1 MSLMAN
7 HFIYYRSSVDEMLT
21 SKLVPFFI
29 KSMYNVP
36 VRMIIMMPNNVPSFK
51 SDQHR
56 HLYDEITTIKF
67 DPTDPK
73 FWNTKSI
80 SKYYYFTY
88 SSVEMDKKHILI
100 DHGKIVST
108 LPNKYNADIICANQN
123 HNPPLMKSVSEKLS
137 LHCGLPPLAE
147 EDLVM
152 YDFSL
157 FYASTEAKKHIQ
169 PLLKKVIDSYPEYVD
184 EHSCYAILSCIM
196 IYLKEQYSLTV
207 KSSDVSVVNITNSPF
222 IEDFYSI
229 I

>member
-1 MSLMAN
+1 
-7 HFIYYRSSVDEMLT
+7 MLT

-29 KSMYNVP
+29 KSMFNVP
-36 VRMIIMMPNNVPSFK
+36 VRMTILMPKDVPSFK

-67 DPTDPK
+67 DPTDAR
-73 FWNTKSI
+73 FWNTKAL

-88 SSVEMDKKHILI
+88 SSIEMDKHQVLI
-100 DHGKIVST
+100 DYGKIIST
-108 LPNKYNADIICANQN
+108 LPNKYTADIVCSHQG
-123 HNPPLMKSVSEKLS
+123 HNPSLMKSVSEKLS

-147 EDLVM
+147 EDLVL

-157 FYASTEAKKHIQ
+157 FYVSTEARKHIQ
-169 PLLKKVIDSYPEYVD
+169 PILKKVIDSYPEYID
-184 EHSCYAILSCIM
+184 EQSCYAILSCVA
-196 IYLKEQYSLTV
+196 IYLKDEYNLTI
-207 KSSDVSVVNITNSPF
+207 KSANISVVSIINSPF